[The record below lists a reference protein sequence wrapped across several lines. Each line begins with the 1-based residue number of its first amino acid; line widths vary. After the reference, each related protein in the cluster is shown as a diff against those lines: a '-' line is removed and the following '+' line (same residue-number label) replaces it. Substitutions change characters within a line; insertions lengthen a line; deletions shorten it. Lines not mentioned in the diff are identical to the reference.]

1 MLHKIDLLEK
11 PGMRSIA
18 IRCFTT
24 THMPLPVLSN
34 SSVCSEKN
42 SNSRSL
48 AKHLIAS
55 NSKRSC
61 MYLYCSVVIKTIGIG
76 LGLLRNQTA
85 SYQNQMTKFEKL
97 LDLKHKLGR
106 SNANQKKSN
115 II

>member
-11 PGMRSIA
+11 TGMRSIA

-34 SSVCSEKN
+34 SSVCTEKN

-61 MYLYCSVVIKTIGIG
+61 MYCSVIKTIGIG

-97 LDLKHKLGR
+97 FDLKHKLGR
-106 SNANQKKSN
+106 SNANQKSP
-115 II
+115 I